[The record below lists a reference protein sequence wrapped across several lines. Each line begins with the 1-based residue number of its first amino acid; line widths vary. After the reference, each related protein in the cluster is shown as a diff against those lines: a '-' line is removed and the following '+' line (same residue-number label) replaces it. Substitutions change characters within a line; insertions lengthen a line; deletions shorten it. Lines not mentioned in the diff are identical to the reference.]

1 MKRLQALLMNDARQ
15 IWKDPMLMASLL
27 GPLAVI
33 AFTRFVF
40 PSLSVWLE
48 RQFDFSLFNYSAF
61 AVTFLLLT
69 IPLLPGTMAGL
80 LMLDERD
87 ENIISYYA
95 ATPLTRQGYL
105 VYRLLLPSLLSLLMT
120 ALFFLLSGLTEAHLE
135 NMYTLLLLTLEAPCL
150 ALFLAAFA
158 NNKVEGLALSKISGL
173 LFAGPVVAAFVPV
186 PWQYL
191 GMWIP
196 TFWPAKCYLL
206 VLSSEP
212 VAALGAFGGGLAFHL
227 LLLKGL
233 TRTFIKRI
241 D

>member
-1 MKRLQALLMNDARQ
+1 MRFQALMKNDTRQ
-15 IWKDPMLMASLL
+15 ILRDPILMASLL

-33 AFTRFVF
+33 AFARFIF
-40 PSLSVWLE
+40 PHLSFWLE
-48 RQFDFSLFNYSAF
+48 RQYAFSLMDYSDF

-87 ENIISYYA
+87 ENMIAYYSV
-95 ATPLTRQGYL
+95 TPLTREGYF
-105 VYRLLLPSLLSLLMT
+105 VYRLFLPSLLSLLLT
-120 ALFFLLSGLTEAHLE
+120 SLFFLLSGIAATQMESL
-135 NMYTLLLLTLEAPCL
+135 YTLLLLTLEAPCL

-158 NNKVEGLALSKISGL
+158 SNKVEGLALSKISGL
-173 LFAGPVVAAFVPV
+173 LFAGPIIAAFIPD

-196 TFWPAKCYLL
+196 TFWPAKSYLL
-206 VLSSEP
+206 GISNEP
-212 VAALGAFGGGLAFHL
+212 LASLGAFGIGLVLHL
-227 LLLKGL
+227 ILLKGMFRSFL
-233 TRTFIKRI
+233 KRI